1 MTVSLS
7 SASRI
12 AVVVVVVASAVA
24 LFSNRDLLSPDRIRE
39 VVDQA
44 PIAAPVVFM
53 LVYVAFTVLFVPGS
67 VLSLLAGPLFG
78 PLLGTVVTLI
88 GATVGA
94 CLAFILA
101 RFLGRDRIA
110 RVTGGRAE
118 AIDSWIGGRG
128 LGPVLFVR
136 LVPLFPFNAV
146 NYGAGL
152 TQLSLRTFAVG
163 TLVGIAP
170 GTAAYV
176 AFGTSLQD
184 LGSPTFFV
192 SLAVLV
198 VLSVAGLA
206 ALRVGGRQSRGPK
219 PRDRVRHAT
228 PGKDARLSQDA
239 TATSPP

>member
-1 MTVSLS
+1 MSVPR
-7 SASRI
+7 SRALRI
-12 AVVVVVVASAVA
+12 VVVVVAVASALA
-24 LFSNRDLLSPDRIRE
+24 LFTNRDLLTPDRIRE

-44 PIAAPVVFM
+44 PIAGPVVFM
-53 LVYVAFTVLFVPGS
+53 LVYVAFTVLFVPGT

-78 PLLGTVVTLI
+78 PILGTAVTLI

-101 RFLGRDRIA
+101 RFLGRDRVA
-110 RVTGGRAE
+110 RMTGGRAE

-128 LGPVLFVR
+128 LGAVLFVR

-163 TLVGIAP
+163 TLVGMAP

-176 AFGTSLQD
+176 AFGASLQD
-184 LGSPTFFV
+184 FGSPTFFV

-198 VLSVAGLA
+198 VLSVAGFA
-206 ALRVGGRQSRGPK
+206 ALRVAGRPASPA
-219 PRDRVRHAT
+219 PCA
-228 PGKDARLSQDA
+228 DAQ
-239 TATSPP
+239 